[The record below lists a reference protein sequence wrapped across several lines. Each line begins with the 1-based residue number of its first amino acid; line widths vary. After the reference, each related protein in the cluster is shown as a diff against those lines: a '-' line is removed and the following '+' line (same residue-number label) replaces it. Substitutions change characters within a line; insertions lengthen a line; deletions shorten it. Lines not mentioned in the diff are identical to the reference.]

1 MQFIAQSSQIVTTAH
16 AGSVRSFDLGAPSTG
31 GRRWSARCVCGALA
45 TTGAWDEALAF
56 LTEHLRATAR
66 PRATWSAGR
75 LSPDLRSV
83 DCWQSVVRRNGNG
96 HGKPET
102 NGHRPVVR
110 VLGSFVRV
118 VLGALRASLSSN

>member
-1 MQFIAQSSQIVTTAH
+1 MSTH
-16 AGSVRSFDLGAPSTG
+16 AGSVRSFDLGGPGAS
-31 GRRWSARCVCGALA
+31 GRRWCARCECGVLA

-56 LTEHLRATAR
+56 LTAHLRATAR

-83 DCWQSVVRRNGNG
+83 DCWQSAVVRRNGNG
-96 HGKPET
+96 HAQPAT

>member
-1 MQFIAQSSQIVTTAH
+1 MTAH
-16 AGSVRSFDLGAPSTG
+16 AGSVRSFDLGGPSTA
-31 GRRWSARCVCGALA
+31 GRRWSARCRCGALA

-56 LTEHLRATAR
+56 LTEHLRATAT

-83 DCWQSVVRRNGNG
+83 DCWQSEVARRNGNG
-96 HGKPET
+96 YAPRET

-110 VLGSFVRV
+110 RLGSFVRV
-118 VLGALRASLSSN
+118 VLGALRASLSN